1 MKTRLLLAALCVAII
16 LPGPAR
22 AQTVISNLSQ
32 SASYGTSIDAPNE
45 KEASFRTGPDDTRI
59 TQLSLKV
66 QQGDFGTF
74 SGTFA
79 VSLFLAD
86 ITTNE
91 PTAASLAMDTLAFS
105 MVGQTST
112 ILVFG
117 STDLVN
123 LGAYTLNS
131 NTKYSLVIS
140 NSTEANFGP
149 LTTLNPTYFQSGGFS
164 ALGTLSSTDNGLSW
178 ASYAGSSLI
187 YGLNVTTVV
196 PEPSAYAL
204 LLGAVALGLAGWIRG
219 RRRVT

>member
-1 MKTRLLLAALCVAII
+1 MKPRLLLTAFCVAVL
-16 LPGPAR
+16 LPGPAP
-22 AQTVISNLSQ
+22 AQTVISNLGQ
-32 SASYGTSIDAPNE
+32 PASFGTSIDAPNQ

-66 QQGDFGTF
+66 QQGDLGTF
-74 SGTFA
+74 NGTFA
-79 VSLFLAD
+79 VSLFLAHN
-86 ITTNE
+86 TTNE

-117 STDLVN
+117 NTDLVN

-140 NSTEANFGP
+140 NSTEVNFGP
-149 LTTLNPTYFQSGGFS
+149 LTASSPTYFQSGGFS
-164 ALGTLSSTDNGLSW
+164 VHGTLSSTDNGLSW

-187 YGLNVTTVV
+187 YALDVVTVV
-196 PEPSAYAL
+196 PEPSVSPL
-204 LLGAVALGLAGWIRG
+204 LLGAVALCLVGWIRQ
-219 RRRVT
+219 RRCLA